1 VKNASDFPTEPENP
15 ASQFIRQH
23 RDGRTRPAILI
34 VDPDVIGRQSLAG
47 YLRHHNLTVHEAGSG
62 VEAIDVAELRQ
73 PDLILLD
80 IRLPDSDGP
89 TALLDLKA
97 NPETAQIPVVTL
109 APFHLRR
116 RQEDCRVAGAAG
128 TLAKPAAAGEI
139 LATINTFFAKAAIL
153 PKSSS

>member
-1 VKNASDFPTEPENP
+1 VKNASDFSAQPENL
-15 ASQFIRQH
+15 AGSYRTQH

-34 VDPDVIGRQSLAG
+34 ADADVVWRQSLAE

-62 VEAIDVAELRQ
+62 VEAIDAAELKQ

-89 TALLDLKA
+89 AALLDLKA
-97 NPETAQIPVVTL
+97 NPATAQIPVMTL

-116 RQEDCRVAGAAG
+116 RQEDCRVAGAVSSL
-128 TLAKPAAAGEI
+128 TKPVAAGEI
-139 LATINTFFAKAAIL
+139 LATINTYFAKAAIL
-153 PKSSS
+153 PKSSF